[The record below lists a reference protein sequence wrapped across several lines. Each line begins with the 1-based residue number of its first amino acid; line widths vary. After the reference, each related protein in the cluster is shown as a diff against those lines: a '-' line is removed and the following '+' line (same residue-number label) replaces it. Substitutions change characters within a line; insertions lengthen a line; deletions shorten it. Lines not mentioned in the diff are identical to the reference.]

1 MKNTLVHRA
10 FEAQTDRSPN
20 APALVY
26 QGRQLTY
33 GQLDA
38 RANALARFLR
48 ARGVGRDVRVG
59 IWTDASPEMVVGVLG
74 VLKSGGAYL
83 PLDPTCPTQRL
94 GFMLEDAAVPVLLT
108 QQHLLPR
115 LPESYRGETV
125 CLDSGWDAI
134 ARQGP
139 TRLPDGPSPDDLA
152 YVIYTSGTTGQ
163 PKGVLLHHAGLAN
176 LAAALVE
183 LFDVRPEGRV
193 LQFAN
198 FSFDASVA
206 EIFMALSAGA
216 ALYLAPR
223 DLRGFGPQ
231 LLQFL
236 REQRITT
243 ATLPPS
249 LLATLPDEPL
259 PDLSTLCS
267 AGETCSWEVA
277 RRWAPG
283 RRFLNGYGP
292 TESTVGAC
300 YHRVQQLDTSTAS
313 VPIGRP
319 IPGVQVYVVDEA
331 LRPVPEGEPG
341 ELCIGGAGVA
351 RGYLNRHDLTQ
362 ERFVPDPFSGEPR
375 DRLYRTGDRVRRLPD
390 GALEFLGRLDEQ
402 VKVRGFRVELGEIE
416 AVLERHPAVRKAIAT
431 VREDVP
437 GDRRLIA
444 YVLPQTRPALELW
457 PSTAEYFVYDD
468 VLYAAMTNDER
479 RNQSYRVALER
490 QVNGKTVLDIGAGKD
505 AILSRLCV
513 EVGARKVY
521 AIEVL
526 EASYRKA
533 ATCLEALGLAD
544 RVQLIHGSS
553 RAVELPEK
561 VDVCVSELVGAI
573 GGAEGAAV
581 LLNDAWRFLKD
592 GGVMVPRRSLTRI
605 AAVSL
610 PDDFLDDPG
619 FAPLPAHYV
628 EEIFRQVGRRF
639 DLRLCLKGVTSAHLI
654 SEADV
659 FEDLDF
665 GGAVDV
671 EVSHAIN
678 LPVTRD
684 ARLDGFLV
692 WLNLFTDVGEVID
705 VLAHTHCWLPVFFP
719 AFSPG
724 VPVARGD
731 VVRAVVSRSLCDNG
745 LNPDY
750 AIQGAVHR
758 HNEEVLPFAYR
769 SDHWGRGYRS
779 SPFYRQ
785 VFLPDAV
792 KTKERPRPGASG
804 AQLRSHAQAHLP
816 DFMIPA
822 AFVRLAEVPVT
833 PNGKVD
839 RRALP
844 APTRDQMDLSEPLVP
859 ACGPVEEAIAA
870 VWSEVLGLS
879 EVGAQ
884 DDFFEVGGDSLTA
897 TQVVSRLR
905 QVFGLDLPPR
915 ALFELPTVAQLAL
928 AIVEALAQRAGDE
941 HLAGFLAELEA
952 IEAKAPTPDPN
963 YAKP

>member
-1 MKNTLVHRA
+1 VFAELAERCPGAT
-10 FEAQTDRSPN
+10 
-20 APALVY
+20 ALVC

-33 GQLDA
+33 GELDA

-48 ARGVGRDVRVG
+48 ARGVGRDVPVG
-59 IWTDASPEMVVGVLG
+59 IWTDVSPEMIVGVLG

-83 PLDPTCPTQRL
+83 PLDPTCPAQRL
-94 GFMLEDAAVPVLLT
+94 GFMLQDAAVPVLLS

-115 LPESYRGETV
+115 LPESYRGEAV
-125 CLDSGWDAI
+125 GLDSGWDAI

-139 TRLPDGPSPDDLA
+139 TRLPKDPAPDDLA
-152 YVIYTSGTTGQ
+152 YLIYTSGTTGQ

-176 LAAALVE
+176 LTAALVE
-183 LFDVRPEGRV
+183 LFEVRPEGRV

-206 EIFMALSAGA
+206 EIFMALTAGA
-216 ALYLAPR
+216 TLYLAPR
-223 DLRGFGPQ
+223 DIRGFGSE
-231 LLQFL
+231 LLEFL
-236 REQRITT
+236 RAERITT

-249 LLATLPDEPL
+249 LLATLPDERL
-259 PDLSTLCS
+259 PDLTTLCS
-267 AGETCSWEVA
+267 AGETCSWRVA

-292 TESTVGAC
+292 TEATVGTC
-300 YHRVQQLDTSTAS
+300 YHLVQQLDASSAS
-313 VPIGRP
+313 VPIGLP
-319 IPGVQVYVVDEA
+319 IPGVRVHVLDEA

-341 ELCIGGAGVA
+341 ELCIGGVGVA
-351 RGYLNRHDLTQ
+351 REYLNRPDLTR
-362 ERFVPDPFSGEPR
+362 ERFVPDPFTGEPR
-375 DRLYRTGDRVRRLPD
+375 DRLYRTGDHVRRLPD
-390 GALEFLGRLDEQ
+390 GALEFLGRLDGQ

-416 AVLERHPAVRKAIAT
+416 AVLERHPSVSKAIAA

-437 GDRRLIA
+437 GDRRLVA
-444 YVLPQTRPALELW
+444 YFLPQTRPALELW

-479 RNQSYRVALER
+479 RNQSYRVALAR
-490 QVNGKTVLDIGAGKD
+490 HVQGKTVLDIGAGKD

-513 EVGARKVY
+513 ELGARKVY

-526 EASYRKA
+526 EESFRKA
-533 ATCLEALGLAD
+533 AASLEALGLAD
-544 RVQLIHGSS
+544 RIQLIHGNA
-553 RAVELPEK
+553 REVELPEK

-581 LLNDAWRFLKD
+581 LLNDARRFLKD
-592 GGVMVPRRSLTRI
+592 GGVMVPRQSLTRI

-619 FAPLPAHYV
+619 FAPLPAHYA

-639 DLRLCLKGVTSAHLI
+639 DLRLCLKGVRSGHLI
-654 SEADV
+654 SESDF

-665 GGAVDV
+665 GGAVEV
-671 EVSHAIN
+671 EESHAIN
-678 LPVTRD
+678 LPITRD

-692 WLNLFTDVGEVID
+692 WLNLITDCGEVID

-719 AFSPG
+719 VFSPG
-724 VPVARGD
+724 VTVSRGD

-750 AIQGAVHR
+750 AIQGTVYRQREGA
-758 HNEEVLPFAYR
+758 LPFTYR
-769 SDHWGRGYRS
+769 SDHWGCEYRA
-779 SPFYRQ
+779 SPFYRR
-785 VFLPDAV
+785 VFLPDGV
-792 KTKERPRPGASG
+792 KTKDRPRPGASG
-804 AQLRSHAQAHLP
+804 AELRHHAQAYLP
-816 DFMIPA
+816 DYMVPS

-833 PNGKVD
+833 SNGKVD
-839 RRALP
+839 RQALP
-844 APTRDQMDLSEPLVP
+844 APMREQMDLSEPLVTP
-859 ACGPVEEAIAA
+859 SGPVEEAIAA

-879 EVGAQ
+879 EVGAH
-884 DDFFEVGGDSLTA
+884 DNFFDVGGDSLTA

-905 QVFGLDLPPR
+905 HVFGLDLPPR
-915 ALFELPTVAQLAL
+915 VVFELPTVAQLAL
-928 AIVEALAQRAGDE
+928 AAVEALARRAGDE

-952 IEAKAPTPDPN
+952 IEAKAPTPDLN
-963 YAKP
+963 NVKY